1 MNILYR
7 QGGISLEKRLPDQA
21 HQLTLNNRNLLE
33 VDGVTNLGSYEED
46 LLILETVAGVLEIKG
61 SNLHVQ
67 QLNIDQGRVVI
78 DGEIGSLIYTDQN
91 LVKKGK
97 GFLSRLMK

>member
-1 MNILYR
+1 ME
-7 QGGISLEKRLPDQA
+7 EKKKVMDEV
-21 HQLTLNNRNLLE
+21 HQLSLNNRNLLA

-61 SNLHVQ
+61 ACLHVQ

-78 DGEIGSLIYTDQN
+78 DGDISSLVYTDQD

-97 GFLSRLMK
+97 GFLSKLIK

>member
-1 MNILYR
+1 MEDKKKI
-7 QGGISLEKRLPDQA
+7 IDQA
-21 HQLTLNNRNLLE
+21 HQITLNNRNILA
-33 VDGVTNLGSYEED
+33 VDGVTNLGSYEEE

-61 SNLHVQ
+61 GRLHVQ

-78 DGEIGSLIYTDQN
+78 DGEICSLVYTDQD

-97 GFLSRLMK
+97 GFLSKLIK

>member
-1 MNILYR
+1 ME
-7 QGGISLEKRLPDQA
+7 EKKKIPDQT
-21 HQLTLNNRNLLE
+21 HQLTLNNRNLLAI
-33 VDGVTNLGSYEED
+33 DGVINLGSYEEE

-61 SNLHVQ
+61 RQLHVQ

-78 DGEIGSLIYTDQN
+78 DGDICSLVYTDQD

-97 GFLSRLMK
+97 GFLSKLIK

>member
-1 MNILYR
+1 ME
-7 QGGISLEKRLPDQA
+7 EKRKVTDQP
-21 HQLTLNNRNLLE
+21 HQITLNNRNLLE
-33 VDGVTNLGSYEED
+33 VDGVTNLGSYDED

-61 SNLHVQ
+61 GHLHVQ

-78 DGEIGSLIYTDQN
+78 DGDICSLVYTDQD

-97 GFLSRLMK
+97 GFLSKLIK

>member
-1 MNILYR
+1 ME
-7 QGGISLEKRLPDQA
+7 EKRRAMDEV
-21 HQLTLNNRNLLE
+21 HQLSLNNRNLLA

-61 SNLHVQ
+61 ARLHVQ

-78 DGEIGSLIYTDQN
+78 DGEIASLVYTDQD
-91 LVKKGK
+91 LVKKGR
-97 GFLSRLMK
+97 GFLSKLIK

>member
-1 MNILYR
+1 VEDKKKI
-7 QGGISLEKRLPDQA
+7 IDQA
-21 HQLTLNNRNLLE
+21 HQITLNNRNILA
-33 VDGVTNLGSYEED
+33 VDGVTNLGSYEEE

-61 SNLHVQ
+61 GRLHVQ

-78 DGEIGSLIYTDQN
+78 DGEICSLVYTDQD

-97 GFLSRLMK
+97 GFLSKLIK

>member
-1 MNILYR
+1 M
-7 QGGISLEKRLPDQA
+7 EEKKRLPDQA

-67 QLNIDQGRVVI
+67 QLNIDQGRVII
-78 DGEIGSLIYTDQN
+78 DGEIGSLIYTDQD

>member
-1 MNILYR
+1 ME
-7 QGGISLEKRLPDQA
+7 EKRKITDQT
-21 HQLTLNNRNLLE
+21 HQITLNNRNLLA

-61 SNLHVQ
+61 GHLHVQ
-67 QLNIDQGRVVI
+67 QLNIDQGHVVI
-78 DGEIGSLIYTDQN
+78 DGDICSLVYTDQD

-97 GFLSRLMK
+97 GFFSKLIK

>member
-1 MNILYR
+1 M
-7 QGGISLEKRLPDQA
+7 EDKRRVTDEI
-21 HQLTLNNRNLLE
+21 HQLTLNNRNLLTI
-33 VDGVTNLGSYEED
+33 DGATNLGSYEEN

-61 SNLHVQ
+61 ERLHVQ

-78 DGEIGSLIYTDQN
+78 DGDICSLVYTDQD

-97 GFLSRLMK
+97 GFLSKLIK

>member
-1 MNILYR
+1 M
-7 QGGISLEKRLPDQA
+7 EKRLPDQA